1 MPCDNEKGNLVTTG
15 EMLSWLKKKKKK
27 TPGCAGGLRRLGT
40 KGTRGRGLF
49 WGFTFLQA

>member
-27 TPGCAGGLRRLGT
+27 NPRMCWWVEEARN
-40 KGTRGRGLF
+40 
-49 WGFTFLQA
+49 

>member
-27 TPGCAGGLRRLGT
+27 TRMCWWVEEARN
-40 KGTRGRGLF
+40 
-49 WGFTFLQA
+49 